1 MSTLDAKTLEGLRM
15 LEEATGTT
23 LLADLTRT
31 FRDDTPKRV
40 AGLRD
45 ALQKGDADALKR
57 IAHSLRGSAGA
68 LGALQL
74 FAAATELER
83 AVDREP
89 VGGWKPLVD
98 AVDAHA
104 ARAIEALEN
113 ELAASSSKR

>member
-45 ALQKGDADALKR
+45 ALEKGDADGLKR

-68 LGALQL
+68 LGALEL

-89 VGGWKPLVD
+89 AGRWGPLVD
-98 AVDAHA
+98 AIDSLAV
-104 ARAIEALEN
+104 RAIEALEH
-113 ELAASSSKR
+113 EVTASTPKR